1 MLPQTQLKFSRSQE
15 GLKEVPK
22 YLGRR
27 EENEDKMKVK
37 SDLSVE
43 IQFSS
48 TEQLKKRK
56 KTQQINWQGVLSQP
70 NSFLPPLFGYPFSI
84 WVEYS
89 HRKWSV

>member
-27 EENEDKMKVK
+27 GENEDKMKVK
-37 SDLSVE
+37 SDLSAE

-48 TEQLKKRK
+48 TEQLKKKKRK
-56 KTQQINWQGVLSQP
+56 
-70 NSFLPPLFGYPFSI
+70 
-84 WVEYS
+84 
-89 HRKWSV
+89 